1 MDSAIVTAFVFG
13 GLCGFCTALA
23 LNVKSLVE
31 AYIQL
36 DEYRRKVRAKND

>member
-1 MDSAIVTAFVFG
+1 MYTDIVAAFVFG

-36 DEYRRKVRAKND
+36 DEYRRKVRVKND